1 MRKNVG
7 SADKIIR
14 ISLAAIIL
22 VLVALK
28 VLIGLVALILLFI
41 GLFLIITSLF
51 GFCPVFRLFGFR
63 SNKKEEKRSGN

>member
-51 GFCPVFRLFGFR
+51 GFCPVFRFFGFR